1 VNLAKLRTLKLLKET
16 LSLVA
21 PPEPITITEW
31 ADEHRVLS
39 AEDSAEKGPW
49 RTDRVPYMRV
59 PMDSMTD
66 PEIDTIVM
74 MAGSQLGKTAFQ
86 LNVIGYHTGHDPSPI
101 MMVQPD
107 IGVARDFSND
117 RLGPMYRDSP
127 QLSMLFGKSKTRNG
141 RDTILYKS
149 FKGGRINIAGS
160 NAPASL
166 ASKPIRILLAD
177 EIDRFAKSAGT
188 EGSPLDL
195 AIKRTTT
202 FHNRKMIF
210 VSTPTVKGHSEI
222 EKLYED
228 STQERLYFMCP
239 SCDELQTLQWS
250 QIKYKYD
257 EETSQC
263 TEVHHVCKE
272 CGAMHEEHEWKRDYA
287 NRTQWIAGKQHAT
300 TRGFH
305 LSALAATINYT
316 WEMAVKE
323 WVSANKKG
331 KQAIKV
337 FVNTVL
343 AETWEEAGQ
352 KLEHEILLNRRE
364 MYQARVPEGVRY
376 ITAAVDTQDTRFEI
390 DVVGWGKGYSSWR
403 IQRHI
408 IVGDLNQQQPWQE
421 LDEFLSRTWK
431 DSEGRS
437 FRPVRTLIDSGGHFT
452 LKVYKFCKPRQGRNI
467 YALKG
472 EERGDGQETP
482 LLNGISTNNIVKAT
496 VIRVGVSEGKA
507 MVFSSLSLEPGK
519 PGSYRFPLPHPDKPD
534 PFVYDEEYFLQLTA
548 EQLVTRYKEGMPYT
562 AWVRTRAR
570 NEALDLAVYNRA
582 AIEMINP
589 NFDSPLPPVGNKVA
603 RASVAPVP
611 KKKKRSVSSSI

>member
-1 VNLAKLRTLKLLKET
+1 MKPSKRRTLGLIKQVVG
-16 LSLVA
+16 LVA
-21 PPEPITITEW
+21 PPDPITVTEW
-31 ADEHRVLS
+31 AEENRVLS

-49 RTDRVPYMRV
+49 RTDRVPYMRTI
-59 PMDSMTD
+59 MDATTD
-66 PEIDTIVM
+66 PNIDTIVM

-86 LNVIGYHTGHDPSPI
+86 LNVIGYYTGHDPSPI

-107 IGVARDFSND
+107 LGVAKDFSND
-117 RLGPMYRDSP
+117 RLGPLYRDSP
-127 QLSMLFGKSKTRNG
+127 QLAKLFGKSKSRNS
-141 RDTILYKS
+141 RDTIYYKS

-177 EIDRFAKSAGT
+177 EIDRFAISAGN

-202 FHNRKMIF
+202 FYNRRMVF
-210 VSTPTVKGHSEI
+210 VSTPTIKGKSEI

-228 STQERLYFMCP
+228 STQEKLHFMCP
-239 SCDELQTLQWS
+239 SCDHLQTLQWNR
-250 QIKYKYD
+250 IKYTYD

-263 TEVHHVCKE
+263 TEVTHACEE

-287 NRTQWIAGKQHAT
+287 NRTKWIASKKHAT

-316 WEMAVKE
+316 WKMAVKE
-323 WVSANKKG
+323 WIAANKKG

-337 FVNTVL
+337 FINTVL
-343 AETWEEAGQ
+343 AELWEEEGQ
-352 KLEHEILLNRRE
+352 KLEHEILMNRRE

-403 IQRHI
+403 IQRHV

-431 DSEGRS
+431 DAAGRT

-452 LKVYKFCKPRQGRNI
+452 LKVYKFCKPRQARNI

-472 EERGDGQETP
+472 EEKGDGQETP
-482 LLNGISTNNIVKAT
+482 LLNGISTNNVPKAT
-496 VIRVGVSEGKA
+496 VVRVGVSEGKSII
-507 MVFSSLSLEPGK
+507 FSSLSLEPGK
-519 PGSYRFPLPHPDKPD
+519 PGSCRFPLPHPDNPD
-534 PFVYDEEYFLQLTA
+534 PFVYDEEYFQQLTA
-548 EQLVTRYKEGMPYT
+548 EQLVTRYKEGKPYM
-562 AWVRTRAR
+562 AWVQTRAR

-589 NFDSPLPPVGNKVA
+589 NFDLPLPEPGGVA
-603 RASVAPVP
+603 TGAKRPKRS
-611 KKKKRSVSSSI
+611 KKKNVASSI

>member
-1 VNLAKLRTLKLLKET
+1 MNNSKKRTLLLLKDT
-16 LSLVA
+16 LRLVA
-21 PPEPITITEW
+21 PPDPITVTQW

-39 AEDSAEKGPW
+39 PEDSAEPGPW
-49 RTDRVPYMRV
+49 RTSRSPFQKEI
-59 PMDSMTD
+59 MDAVTD
-66 PEIDTIVM
+66 PQVEAVVM
-74 MAGSQLGKTAFQ
+74 MMGSQLGKTALQ
-86 LNVIGYHTGHDPSPI
+86 LNVIGYYTGHDPSPI

-107 IGVARDFSND
+107 LGVGKDFSND
-117 RLGPMYRDSP
+117 RLTPMYRDSP
-127 QLSMLFGKSKTRNG
+127 QLSKLFGKGKSRDSRN
-141 RDTILYKS
+141 TIYYKS

-210 VSTPTVKGHSEI
+210 VSTPTIKGHSEI

-228 STQERLYFMCP
+228 STQERLHFMCP
-239 SCDELQTLQWS
+239 SCDELQTLQWA
-250 QIKYKYD
+250 QIKYEYD

-263 TEVHHVCKE
+263 TEVHHACKK

-287 NRTQWIAGKQHAT
+287 NRTKWIAGKKHAT

-316 WEMAVKE
+316 WKMAVKE
-323 WVSANKKG
+323 WVTANKKG
-331 KQAIKV
+331 KQALKV

-343 AETWEEAGQ
+343 AETWEEEGQ

-403 IQRHI
+403 IQRHV
-408 IVGDLNQQQPWQE
+408 IVGDLNQPQPWQE
-421 LDEFLSRTWK
+421 LDEFLSRTWR
-431 DSEGRS
+431 DEYGRG

-472 EERGDGQETP
+472 EEKGDGQETP
-482 LLNGISTNNIVKAT
+482 LLNGISTNNVPKAT
-496 VIRVGVSEGKA
+496 VVRVGVSEGKSI
-507 MVFSSLSLEPGK
+507 VFASLSLEPGK
-519 PGSYRFPLPHPDKPD
+519 PGSCRFPLPHPDNPD
-534 PFVYDEEYFLQLTA
+534 PFVYDEEYFQQLTA
-548 EQLVTRYKEGMPYT
+548 EQLVTRYKEGKPYT
-562 AWVRTRAR
+562 AWVQTRAR

-589 NFDSPLPPVGNKVA
+589 NFDLPLPEPGSMATGAK
-603 RASVAPVP
+603 RSKRS
-611 KKKKRSVSSSI
+611 KKKNVASSI